1 MTSSEGSGGP
11 LSSQD
16 RCWSSNPPRPCRESE
31 CGPLM
36 AYLSAQL
43 SDVHVQVS
51 DEGEIPCQPFERQA
65 GSMKG
70 DSCRE
75 ATPSEGQLSELQDR
89 LEVSYQWALDLEADL
104 KYTKARAE
112 EASNRCQ
119 LLESALREKD
129 QALHSTL
136 PSPLTQRIL
145 AANTRARGERS
156 VPHGHNAPTQAASS

>member
-1 MTSSEGSGGP
+1 
-11 LSSQD
+11 
-16 RCWSSNPPRPCRESE
+16 
-31 CGPLM
+31 M